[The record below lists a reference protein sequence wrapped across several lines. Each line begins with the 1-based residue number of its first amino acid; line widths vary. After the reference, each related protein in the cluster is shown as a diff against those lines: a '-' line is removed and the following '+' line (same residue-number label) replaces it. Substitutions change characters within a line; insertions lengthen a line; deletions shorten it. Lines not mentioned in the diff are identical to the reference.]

1 MLSNEKLHSYLKKF
15 GIAEKS
21 SSGLPGEEGGRLLDV
36 KDWSG
41 TTAPTVAFG
50 QGYSLTAMQATS
62 VFATLANDGV
72 RVTPTVV
79 AGVSDAAGR
88 YTPANQQKSLR
99 VVSPQTAQ
107 QMRLMMES
115 VVSASGTAPAA
126 AIPGY
131 RVAGK
136 TGTAERFD
144 DSCGCYRGYT
154 ASFIGFAPADKPEF
168 VVSVTIQDPKGFHW
182 GGYLGGPVFKKVMSF
197 VLKDQHIPPTK
208 PAEFMYALNEKQLKA
223 RQAQEA
229 AEKKNQGQTRVQS
242 ND

>member
-1 MLSNEKLHSYLKKF
+1 MPPL
-15 GIAEKS
+15 
-21 SSGLPGEEGGRLLDV
+21 
-36 KDWSG
+36 
-41 TTAPTVAFG
+41 
-50 QGYSLTAMQATS
+50 Q
-62 VFATLANDGV
+62 NDGV
-72 RVTPTVV
+72 RVTPTLI
-79 AGVSDAAGR
+79 AGISDAAGR
-88 YTPANQQKSLR
+88 YTPANKQKSVR
-99 VVSPQTAQ
+99 VISAATAQ
-107 QMRLMMES
+107 KMRLMMES

-136 TGTAERFD
+136 TGTAQRVD

-154 ASFIGFAPADKPEF
+154 ASFIGFAPADKPEY

-208 PAEFMYALNEKQLKA
+208 PAEFMYVLNEKDLKA
-223 RQAQEA
+223 RQASQA
-229 AEKKNQGQTRVQS
+229 AQSKSQNQTRVQS